1 MAFATKQELLAI
13 EDVSAYEQVI
23 NIDIELQRSESA
35 IIRLLNTIWWQ
46 KFIQNNPQFT
56 PGALDPNLL
65 VRTEWTNPTIYY
77 ALAYNILPKL
87 PKDYTQEIGD
97 YHHRWEYEIR
107 TLQHFGISYDIELTT
122 LRFVPETETFNYT
135 RLRK

>member
-13 EDVSAYEQVI
+13 EDVSEYEQVI

-46 KFIQNNPQFT
+46 KFIQNNPQLA
-56 PGALDPNLL
+56 PGALDPSLL

-87 PKDYTQEIGD
+87 DKNYTQEIGD